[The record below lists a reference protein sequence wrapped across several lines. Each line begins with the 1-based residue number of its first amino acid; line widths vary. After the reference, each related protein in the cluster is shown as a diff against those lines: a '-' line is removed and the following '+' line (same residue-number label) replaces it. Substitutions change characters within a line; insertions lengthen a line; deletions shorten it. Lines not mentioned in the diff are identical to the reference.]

1 MKHKVIFHIEIRKEI
16 LALNQFLNLVVQKP
30 VQEGQQPNI
39 PPRKSREK
47 SRDSL
52 LKVSFENG
60 INGAGGFLGN
70 NKYVTPYKHDPTV
83 MNADLPLPPVTFR
96 RPNSSSPQW
105 VEIFSE

>member
-1 MKHKVIFHIEIRKEI
+1 M
-16 LALNQFLNLVVQKP
+16 NLVVQKP
-30 VQEGQQPNI
+30 IQEGQQPNI

-105 VEIFSE
+105 VEILSE